1 MTNFLES
8 FIYGIHSGNEETVLL
23 FMLGITAASVL
34 VTAVN
39 CIASSAI
46 TREGKHFAFIKYIPL
61 SYITQINIK
70 ALVSIIISGT
80 GMLIYVI
87 AACIWLNT
95 GIKFTIFCCLLS
107 IFSVSFATYFGIYMD
122 SVNPKLIWDDE
133 LNALRGNYNIF
144 FNMAMAIVIEAVIC
158 AGSYLLFRFTDIG
171 SITIILILFVLIL
184 IMNAVS
190 YLLCNYLATKN
201 IEDLSF

>member
-1 MTNFLES
+1 
-8 FIYGIHSGNEETVLL
+8 
-23 FMLGITAASVL
+23 
-34 VTAVN
+34 
-39 CIASSAI
+39 
-46 TREGKHFAFIKYIPL
+46 
-61 SYITQINIK
+61 
-70 ALVSIIISGT
+70 
-80 GMLIYVI
+80 
-87 AACIWLNT
+87 
-95 GIKFTIFCCLLS
+95 
-107 IFSVSFATYFGIYMD
+107 MD